1 MAKVQQVQN
10 GVAAVGYQYQ
20 GSPGQPA
27 PELQNHLAGPIGEL
41 FVPLPPFPVKP
52 LRRCQHRQ
60 ERQGPDPAGPR
71 NGGQPHQTN
80 PAQPAGFYEM
90 ALAGT
95 DPISVNAFGRNPLPP
110 GGVLWSRQSQT
121 PAAQFQSPGGAAAEK
136 ARSGSIAMMTTWP
149 D

>member
-60 ERQGPDPAGPR
+60 ERQG
-71 NGGQPHQTN
+71 QTR
-80 PAQPAGFYEM
+80 PAQGMGANHIK
-90 ALAGT
+90 LT
-95 DPISVNAFGRNPLPP
+95 QRNPLAFTKWPWLERTP
-110 GGVLWSRQSQT
+110 SR
-121 PAAQFQSPGGAAAEK
+121 
-136 ARSGSIAMMTTWP
+136 
-149 D
+149 